1 MCELVTSA
9 PAIRLRVGV
18 VSLVAGVTTKAVID
32 RRRGT
37 PSGWRSY
44 VEDVTP
50 GLVGLLAAVAL
61 AAWLDRHD
69 ASSPDDSPPV
79 VVLS

>member
-1 MCELVTSA
+1 MTSA
-9 PAIRLRVGV
+9 PAMRLRVGI
-18 VSLVAGVTTKAVID
+18 VSLVSGVATKAVLD

-61 AAWLDRHD
+61 AAWLDRRD
-69 ASSPDDSPPV
+69 ASNSDDSTPV

>member
-1 MCELVTSA
+1 
-9 PAIRLRVGV
+9 
-18 VSLVAGVTTKAVID
+18 VSLVSGVATKAVID

-37 PSGWRSY
+37 SSGWRSY
-44 VEDVTP
+44 VEDATP

-61 AAWLDRHD
+61 AAWLDRR
-69 ASSPDDSPPV
+69 AVSETSDSPPV